1 MNTSR
6 GRGKAVSAEERHPEK
21 AQRVKIEEK
30 KVCLDLKELK
40 GNFRE
45 GRMHRGLQT
54 TVSRMNF
61 I

>member
-6 GRGKAVSAEERHPEK
+6 RRGKEVSAEERHPEK

-30 KVCLDLKELK
+30 KVCLELKELK
-40 GNFRE
+40 RNFRE
-45 GRMHRGLQT
+45 GQTHRGLQT
-54 TVSRMNF
+54 IVSSMNF